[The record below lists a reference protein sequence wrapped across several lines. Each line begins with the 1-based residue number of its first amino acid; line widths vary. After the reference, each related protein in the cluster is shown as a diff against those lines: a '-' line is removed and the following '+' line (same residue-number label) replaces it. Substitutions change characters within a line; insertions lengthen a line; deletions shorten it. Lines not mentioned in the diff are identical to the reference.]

1 MLHSTKGGDWLPSPG
16 PINFKGNPFQSTLN
30 SLAAEWQTKTVK
42 TLQTKDDLLE
52 YEKPSIIF

>member
-1 MLHSTKGGDWLPSPG
+1 MLHLTKGVGWLPSPG

-30 SLAAEWQTKTVK
+30 SLAAKWQTKIVH